1 MAIVRRLLEEGFGQ
15 GLIHWLPDRIAPDY
29 VGHLT
34 NGDHY
39 GPEGIRIDIKG
50 YRSMMV
56 DLTVSIEDL
65 FADCDKVARR
75 FTMRGISRDSL
86 VTDAIDGTPIMMTG
100 VERPSVRWS
109 PLEQKRRS
117 PLGKRGPVGTSH
129 GAFQGETVTIPA
141 AIAVVTAAV
150 RVLTPSFARIFA
162 TWPWVVRT
170 LTKSAVAISLS
181 VRPRVSR

>member
-100 VERPSVRWS
+100 VAIDYLVDGLMVESWV
-109 PLEQKRRS
+109 QM
-117 PLGKRGPVGTSH
+117 GPVLKGS
-129 GAFQGETVTIPA
+129 
-141 AIAVVTAAV
+141 
-150 RVLTPSFARIFA
+150 
-162 TWPWVVRT
+162 
-170 LTKSAVAISLS
+170 
-181 VRPRVSR
+181 